1 MARLHLLPISQI
13 NGKVSRALSPR
24 TNRCTLRVLTVP
36 LQVAAGVQGD
46 KNGRTDLTPCHSS
59 LLLSP
64 APWTG
69 LFRLRSYR

>member
-13 NGKVSRALSPR
+13 NGKVSGALWPR

-36 LQVAAGVQGD
+36 LQVAAGVRVD

-59 LLLSP
+59 LLLKPRPLDGAFSF
-64 APWTG
+64 A
-69 LFRLRSYR
+69 